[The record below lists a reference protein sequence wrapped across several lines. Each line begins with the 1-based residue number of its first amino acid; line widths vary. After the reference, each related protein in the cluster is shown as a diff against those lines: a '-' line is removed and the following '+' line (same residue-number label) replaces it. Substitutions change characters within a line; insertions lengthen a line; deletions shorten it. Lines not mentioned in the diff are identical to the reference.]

1 MFRNTP
7 YSSARGALCLFW
19 ATGFA
24 VRRQGMRRLRSAQFS
39 GERNQLLHT
48 ALRHAHSP
56 RSFLDGKW
64 CVRDVD
70 FGLHGYALSVAVR
83 NTPYSSARG
92 VLCLFWATGFAVRR
106 QGMRRL
112 RSAQFSGE
120 RNQLLHTALRHA
132 HSPRSFLDGKWCV
145 RDVDFGLHG
154 YALSVAVLLALMNTR
169 PAVRPHGTRAPSSQR
184 QEQPVASCGA
194 WVRPPSSQPP
204 RWKGPDADSFRLL
217 HDPARKKLLR

>member
-7 YSSARGALCLFW
+7 YSSARGA
-19 ATGFA
+19 
-24 VRRQGMRRLRSAQFS
+24 
-39 GERNQLLHT
+39 
-48 ALRHAHSP
+48 
-56 RSFLDGKW
+56 
-64 CVRDVD
+64 
-70 FGLHGYALSVAVR
+70 
-83 NTPYSSARG
+83 
-92 VLCLFWATGFAVRR
+92 LCLFWATGFAVRR

-204 RWKGPDADSFRLL
+204 RWKGSVLPWGGGGGFGFGGGGGGGAGGGL
-217 HDPARKKLLR
+217 PAERMT

>member
-7 YSSARGALCLFW
+7 YSSARGA
-19 ATGFA
+19 
-24 VRRQGMRRLRSAQFS
+24 
-39 GERNQLLHT
+39 
-48 ALRHAHSP
+48 
-56 RSFLDGKW
+56 
-64 CVRDVD
+64 
-70 FGLHGYALSVAVR
+70 
-83 NTPYSSARG
+83 
-92 VLCLFWATGFAVRR
+92 LCLFWATGFAVRR

-194 WVRPPSSQPP
+194 WYARPPRNLLDGRARP
-204 RWKGPDADSFRLL
+204 RILSDCCTASAAGEAVTLSMCAAGLNCPTTDS
-217 HDPARKKLLR
+217 